1 MEKFYITSNASSG
14 IKRKTLESALETV
27 KDELETI
34 ILNNPEDLI
43 DIDITYYPEEKA
55 EDLNVILFDKEKKLL
70 LDLYE
75 SNKYTIDELK
85 NHEALVGEEVSTD
98 FEEGYNA
105 ALEYVFNL
113 LGIKY

>member
-1 MEKFYITSNASSG
+1 MEKFYITTNDSS
-14 IKRKTLESALETV
+14 IKRNTLESALNTV
-27 KDELETI
+27 KEELETI

-43 DIDITYYPEEKA
+43 DIDITYYPKEKA

-70 LDLYE
+70 LGLYE
-75 SNKYTIDELK
+75 SNKYTIEQLK
-85 NHEALVGEEVSTD
+85 THEALVGEEVSTD

-113 LGIKY
+113 LRIKY